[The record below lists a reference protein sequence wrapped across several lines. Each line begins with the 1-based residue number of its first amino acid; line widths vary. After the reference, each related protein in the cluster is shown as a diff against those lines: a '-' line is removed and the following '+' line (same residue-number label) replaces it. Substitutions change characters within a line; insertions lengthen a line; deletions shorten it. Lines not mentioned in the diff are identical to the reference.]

1 MFGSEYCRNICCCSR
16 DLPWLTSA
24 FASHSSAEA
33 FQNVAGY
40 EQNDVD
46 KGGELENHCF
56 AT

>member
-40 EQNDVD
+40 KQNDVD
-46 KGGELENHCF
+46 MGGELENHCF